1 MAALTPLDILQ
12 KQFAASR
19 KAGYDPDEVQAFLDA
34 VRESWEGSLKDA
46 QRLREEIRGL
56 QAEVDKLRGEQDEL
70 KDTLILARRLAVDL
84 ESNARREADLVIG
97 EARLEAERILATT
110 HDEERKLQDT
120 VVRLKSARLHHIA
133 EMRALVE
140 AHLRLLDA
148 YDKRD

>member
-1 MAALTPLDILQ
+1 MPALTPLDILQ
-12 KQFAASR
+12 KQFTASR

-34 VRESWEGSLKDA
+34 VRESWEGTLKEV
-46 QRLREEIRGL
+46 QRLREEGRAL
-56 QAEVDKLRGEQDEL
+56 QADLDRLRGEQDEL

-84 ESNARREADLVIG
+84 ENNARREADLVIG
-97 EARLEAERILATT
+97 EARLEAERILASA

-148 YDKRD
+148 YDKRE